1 MGEIVNSR
9 TNLLDI
15 IPKVYGS
22 VDKFCSDA
30 LSLCEDRTWC
40 ERNEIDYEN
49 VQFRNVAE
57 KLCEMYIKSP
67 RNIENK
73 LSDFDFESKVP
84 QVYHKPIEEF
94 YKEALEISL
103 NNDWHVNNFP
113 NNSLSDA
120 QYFLYQKYLNR
131 NKTQN

>member
-1 MGEIVNSR
+1 MGEIVNR
-9 TNLLDI
+9 KTNLLDI

-22 VDKFCSDA
+22 VDKFCQDA
-30 LSLCEDRTWC
+30 LSLCEDRVWC
-40 ERNEIDYEN
+40 EKNEINYEN

-57 KLCEMYIKSP
+57 KLCEMYIRSP
-67 RNIENK
+67 RNIASN
-73 LSDFDFESKVP
+73 LSSFDFEGKVP
-84 QVYHKPIEEF
+84 EVYPNRIEDF

-113 NNSLSDA
+113 NNSLFDA
-120 QYFLYQKYLNR
+120 QYFLYKKYLNK